1 MREAVRGILS
11 GPGAACLQVRPESG
25 RLAAAK
31 KTLAVSGTNNPAIE
45 FGNVSFRLEGGRA
58 LLQGV
63 TFSIQRGETV
73 MLLGRSGS
81 GKTTCLKM
89 INRLLEASE
98 GEVRVDGRSVKQWD
112 AIRLRRG
119 IGYAIQDVGLFP
131 HYTVEDNVA
140 LVPRLELWDSGKINA
155 RVADVMALVGLP
167 SGEFAHRYPHQ
178 LSGGQRQRIALAR
191 ALAVEPKVL
200 LLDEPF
206 GALDAKVRKELRRW
220 LRRLHDELHITSL
233 FVTHDQEEALEVA
246 DRVVLMN
253 KGRVEQVG
261 NPEEVYERPASP
273 FVYGFLGTVNV
284 FHGRATAG
292 SLNLGPVTVEAPEHS
307 DADNHPATVYA
318 RPHEIDIE
326 RFSPGQE
333 GIPAVLQRILVI
345 GPTARLELERDD
357 RAEIIEAE
365 LTADRV
371 RSLNLRQGETL
382 LIRPRKMQVFLGEKS
397 TSSIPTPDLTPPP
410 AKLRGPAAWLAAFG
424 EVIW

>member
-31 KTLAVSGTNNPAIE
+31 KTLAVSGTYNPAIE

-63 TFSIQRGETV
+63 TFRIQRGETV

-178 LSGGQRQRIALAR
+178 LSGGQRQRVGLAR
-191 ALAVEPKVL
+191 ALAAEPPIL
-200 LLDEPF
+200 LMDEPF
-206 GALDAKVRKELRRW
+206 GALDPITRAELQMEFKRLQEKLRK
-220 LRRLHDELHITSL
+220 TVV
-233 FVTHDQEEALEVA
+233 FVTHDIGEALLLGDRIGLMQDGSLRGMYTPLEFLQSA
-246 DRVVLMN
+246 DREIRAYVD
-253 KGRVEQVG
+253 
-261 NPEEVYERPASP
+261 
-273 FVYGFLGTVNV
+273 V
-284 FHGRATAG
+284 FR
-292 SLNLGPVTVEAPEHS
+292 S
-307 DADNHPATVYA
+307 
-318 RPHEIDIE
+318 
-326 RFSPGQE
+326 GQQ
-333 GIPAVLQRILVI
+333 IFR
-345 GPTARLELERDD
+345 
-357 RAEIIEAE
+357 
-365 LTADRV
+365 
-371 RSLNLRQGETL
+371 N
-382 LIRPRKMQVFLGEKS
+382 
-397 TSSIPTPDLTPPP
+397 
-410 AKLRGPAAWLAAFG
+410 
-424 EVIW
+424 

>member
-1 MREAVRGILS
+1 MSIQVHEIEKRFGAFTALDRVSLDFPS
-11 GPGAACLQVRPESG
+11 GELV
-25 RLAAAK
+25 
-31 KTLAVSGTNNPAIE
+31 
-45 FGNVSFRLEGGRA
+45 A
-58 LLQGV
+58 LLGP
-63 TFSIQRGETV
+63 
-73 MLLGRSGS
+73 SGC
-81 GKTTCLKM
+81 GKTT
-89 INRLLEASE
+89 LLRIIAGLEVPDSGSVLFHGEDASHRDVRQR
-98 GEVRVDGRSVKQWD
+98 EVGFVFQH
-112 AIRLRRG
+112 
-119 IGYAIQDVGLFP
+119 YALFR
-131 HYTVEDNVA
+131 HMTVFDNVA
-140 LVPRLELWDSGKINA
+140 FGLQVKPRAIRPSADQIRRKVHELLQLVQLDWL
-155 RVADVMALVGLP
+155 AD
-167 SGEFAHRYPHQ
+167 RYPHQ

-220 LRRLHDELHITSL
+220 LRRLHDELHITSI

-284 FHGRATAG
+284 FHGRASAG
-292 SLNLGPVTVEAPEHS
+292 SLDLGPVTVDAPEHS
-307 DADNHPATVYA
+307 DADDHPATVYA
-318 RPHEIDIE
+318 RPHEIEIE
-326 RFSPGQE
+326 RFSPGQG

-357 RAEIIEAE
+357 RAEIVEAE
-365 LTADRV
+365 ISAERV

-382 LIRPRKMQVFLGEKS
+382 LIRPRKMQVFLGEKTVS
-397 TSSIPTPDLTPPP
+397 DAQVSNLAQPL
-410 AKLRGPAAWLAAFG
+410 AKPRGPAGWLAAFG